1 MNAVHQAG
9 WGGREQLSVKRF
21 PRPSPAA
28 GCVLVKVVAV
38 STHAG
43 DAHMLSGR
51 PYLVRLIGL
60 PEIPGMDFAG
70 VVEELGGP
78 LGGGASGGGGA
89 AGGALAR
96 FKPGDEVFGTADAAC
111 GAFAEYVSVPSK
123 NLALKPESVGWGAA
137 AAIPTSGMTALQ
149 ALRTGREVGSGQ
161 RVLVNGAS
169 GGVGTFAVQLAK
181 ARGAHVT
188 GVCSTANVDTVRSL
202 GADEIIDYKKET
214 VEEAA
219 EAAGVKYD
227 KIIDAVGRPGW
238 RPLLADQGDL
248 VAVALP
254 SPESEFIPCQLCSII
269 CCFSCF
275 CCCLSSKKSHIFMQ
289 SVDTADLEELAG
301 MAGAGT
307 LRPLV
312 GLRLVGIDKVPD
324 ALAGHSET
332 LGPGHRVGKTVAFL
346 GEEGSPEMKRF

>member
-9 WGGREQLSVKRF
+9 WGGREQLSVKSVT
-21 PRPSPAA
+21 RPAPAA

-43 DAHMLSGR
+43 DAHLLSGR

-60 PEIPGMDFAG
+60 HTIPGMDFAG
-70 VVEELGGP
+70 VVEELGEE
-78 LGGGASGGGGA
+78 LGGTTGNA
-89 AGGALAR
+89 AVR
-96 FKPGDEVFGTADAAC
+96 FAKGDEVFGSADAAC

-123 NLALKPESVGWGAA
+123 NLVMKPENVSWGTA

-149 ALRTGREVGSGQ
+149 ALRAGGEVTSGQ

-181 ARGAHVT
+181 AKGAHVT

-202 GADEIIDYKKET
+202 GADQIIDYKKET
-214 VEEAA
+214 VEGAS
-219 EAAGVKYD
+219 AGVKYD
-227 KIIDAVGRPGW
+227 KIIDAVGRSGW
-238 RPLLADQGDL
+238 RPLLAARGAL

-254 SPESEFIPCQLCSII
+254 SPESELIPCQLCSII

-275 CCCLSSKKSHIFMQ
+275 CCCISSKKSHVFMQ
-289 SVDTADLEELAG
+289 SVETADLEELAS
-301 MAGAGT
+301 MTSAGT

-312 GLRLVGIDKVPD
+312 GLRLVGIDKIPD
-324 ALAGHSET
+324 ALAGHSDT
-332 LGPGHRVGKTVAFL
+332 LGPGHRVGKTVAFMAQTS
-346 GEEGSPEMKRF
+346 EQ